1 VAVAELPLGLKIQE
15 HDLAA
20 LVHHHRGVGSRFQQ
34 ALEFVLGL
42 AAAADVPCHLAEAA
56 QLAAVVVD
64 RGDDRLGPELGPVF
78 ADAPPF
84 VLGSALC
91 RAEDRV
97 RRECRAKRDENV
109 AIRFEVVTVGVAT
122 GRVRH
127 ALVVRGNPAH

>member
-91 RAEDRV
+91 GSDRKHV
-97 RRECRAKRDENV
+97 
-109 AIRFEVVTVGVAT
+109 FVGLRIASGANAGRNAT
-122 GRVRH
+122 KTLLFGSRS
-127 ALVVRGNPAH
+127 